1 MTSTDN
7 TKEYKRLDDHFLHS
21 AAIIDA
27 NGREVAITSEMID
40 QACDKLATQFEQFKD
55 IAGSKK

>member
-1 MTSTDN
+1 MTASDN

-27 NGREVAITSEMID
+27 NGREVAITAEMID
-40 QACDKLATQFEQFKD
+40 QACEKLAMQLDEFKGT
-55 IAGSKK
+55 AGTRK